1 MCHLMDLDILQ
12 VKLVNYCIRISSIND
27 KKQFN
32 IISDFKIKNIL
43 KPMYTPE
50 NQNSQSVTPDNN
62 QNMAS
67 WCPVIINKF
76 SVYDFKA
83 VQI

>member
-1 MCHLMDLDILQ
+1 MDLDILQ

-43 KPMYTPE
+43 KSMYTPE
-50 NQNSQSVTPDNN
+50 NQNSQAVTPDNN

-67 WCPVIINKF
+67 WYPVIINKF

>member
-1 MCHLMDLDILQ
+1 MVLCHLMDLDILQ

-43 KPMYTPE
+43 KSMYTSE
-50 NQNSQSVTPDNN
+50 NQNSQ
-62 QNMAS
+62 
-67 WCPVIINKF
+67 
-76 SVYDFKA
+76 
-83 VQI
+83 

>member
-1 MCHLMDLDILQ
+1 
-12 VKLVNYCIRISSIND
+12 
-27 KKQFN
+27 
-32 IISDFKIKNIL
+32 
-43 KPMYTPE
+43 MYTPE